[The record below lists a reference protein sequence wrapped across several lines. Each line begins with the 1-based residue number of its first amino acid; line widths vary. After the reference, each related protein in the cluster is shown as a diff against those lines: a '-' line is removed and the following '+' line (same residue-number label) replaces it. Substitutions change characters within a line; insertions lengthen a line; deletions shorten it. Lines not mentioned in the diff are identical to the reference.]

1 MKIKGYKTAIAYLSL
16 ITFVAIYFLIPYGM
30 NKSVVTSFL
39 CVAAISTAVF
49 FISEKQYAT
58 SRNWA
63 SLTGLFVIGYCIVH
77 LQLPLLYALGFDVSN
92 SQFWF
97 IWADERIVNKAVAIS
112 TFGLLSFY
120 IGSYTTNRHSQKIKN
135 KRVKESSSIFFLLP
149 VVYASYIAYFL
160 SSGSYSSGAYSVGDS
175 ANYASY
181 LYLIFNTALLSA
193 IIIRLFL
200 ISSVSS
206 SDMTLRAYLGYF
218 GAPLILIIVWHVAF
232 SFYVG
237 DRGPVITYCLLC
249 SSIYF
254 YRFNRVSLTRAIV
267 YLVAVSSIMVFVKDV
282 RTKDTN
288 TSYSER
294 ASVAINGVETNS
306 KFDGLIIP
314 GSTFIELAYSGRAV
328 NHAIENVP
336 GKYPFTYGYYLLFN
350 TVAIVPGLAGIFWEL
365 FSDSEAKYNSSSGF
379 ITYLIQ
385 GDNPLYGDGTS
396 VVADLYLDFGVYGVI
411 IGLFIFGKF
420 VTKFEQQLYAGQV
433 NSILL
438 WIAALIFLSV
448 AIYIGRSSISIQFQ
462 KIFLVFF
469 FIKINSGI
477 SFYYAKKK

>member
-1 MKIKGYKTAIAYLSL
+1 
-16 ITFVAIYFLIPYGM
+16 
-30 NKSVVTSFL
+30 
-39 CVAAISTAVF
+39 
-49 FISEKQYAT
+49 
-58 SRNWA
+58 
-63 SLTGLFVIGYCIVH
+63 
-77 LQLPLLYALGFDVSN
+77 
-92 SQFWF
+92 
-97 IWADERIVNKAVAIS
+97 
-112 TFGLLSFY
+112 
-120 IGSYTTNRHSQKIKN
+120 
-135 KRVKESSSIFFLLP
+135 
-149 VVYASYIAYFL
+149 
-160 SSGSYSSGAYSVGDS
+160 
-175 ANYASY
+175 
-181 LYLIFNTALLSA
+181 
-193 IIIRLFL
+193 
-200 ISSVSS
+200 
-206 SDMTLRAYLGYF
+206 
-218 GAPLILIIVWHVAF
+218 APLILIIVWHVAF

-254 YRFNRVSLTRAIV
+254 YRFNRVRLTRAIV
-267 YLVAVSSIMVFVKDV
+267 YLVAGSSIMVFVKDV

-350 TVAIVPGLAGIFWEL
+350 TVAIVPGLAGIFWKL